1 MPLAS
6 SAVCCPWEDH
16 TDKVHQQQ
24 FLPQPLFQASVVLC
38 QFWSMMFYFA
48 SCNYVTSLRE
58 GSEGEKDCYLSRWL
72 DCSRKMYVVVWE
84 NFLTKFSDEI
94 TPDSLRGISVTNKTG
109 ISYYAPLWIPHSCCI
124 LYANSGVCWTA
135 LWADSLHLPGKNSHT
150 ANLSSSD
157 PISTGGPRVTVLVS
171 KEHEEDSAAQILL
184 NLYEG
189 ILFKW
194 AQ

>member
-1 MPLAS
+1 MGRPQWQSAPTAIPPTAS
-6 SAVCCPWEDH
+6 LQ
-16 TDKVHQQQ
+16 T
-24 FLPQPLFQASVVLC
+24 SVLSC
-38 QFWSMMFYFA
+38 QFWNMMFYFA

-58 GSEGEKDCYLSRWL
+58 GSEGEKDYYLSRWL
-72 DCSRKMYVVVWE
+72 DCSRKMYVAVWE
-84 NFLTKFSDEI
+84 NFPTKFSDEI

-109 ISYYAPLWIPHSCCI
+109 TSYYALLWITHSYYI
-124 LYANSGVCWTA
+124 LYANSSVRWTA

-157 PISTGGPRVTVLVS
+157 PISTMGPRVIVLLS

-194 AQ
+194 AK